1 MCLLVYP
8 KTEAQKNVL
17 TSLFKEMNIDY
28 EFDTFE
34 LSPELAA
41 ELQRRLDDLKQN
53 PERGISYEQ
62 IKQKLKKTTPNE

>member
-8 KTEAQKNVL
+8 KTEVQKNIL

-28 EFDTFE
+28 EFDTSE
-34 LSPELAA
+34 LSPELAT

-53 PERGISYEQ
+53 PEQGISYEQ